1 MLLKRIDCS
10 KYLISTNGN
19 SHNHPDIETIA
30 RIALVNNESETEIL
44 LNYELEKYLIG
55 LLKSFLKITHQ

>member
-1 MLLKRIDCS
+1 
-10 KYLISTNGN
+10 ISTNGN

-44 LNYELEKYLIG
+44 LNYELEKIPDWFIKELSENYPSMTLIMNSCEVE
-55 LLKSFLKITHQ
+55 L